1 MSLFLESLLNVCS
14 YLVRATWRYDAGVP
28 LERPCVRVSFSGRMV
43 FGIFCSF
50 VLEKVGGLETIFGRD
65 FSLTSRGRL
74 VAYTFALALSL
85 RCTDH

>member
-1 MSLFLESLLNVCS
+1 MRVPFL
-14 YLVRATWRYDAGVP
+14 RQ
-28 LERPCVRVSFSGRMV
+28 MV

-74 VAYTFALALSL
+74 VAYTFALAISL